1 MRVFKDISIEHTN
14 KFQDLSENVNTY
26 QIYSNE
32 EIKKI
37 NKELQLVKCAMIK
50 LHEDSMISIEG
61 VNSGILSEINK
72 FKSNLLI
79 DLDYKQKNND
89 SKIAYLEEQVFHI
102 RKFTNS
108 LPTMVDIENKIIDAC
123 ADLKF
128 KLKSEIKDH
137 MLMPE
142 IRGLAYDIRDS
153 SQ

>member
-1 MRVFKDISIEHTN
+1 M
-14 KFQDLSENVNTY
+14 
-26 QIYSNE
+26 
-32 EIKKI
+32 
-37 NKELQLVKCAMIK
+37 
-50 LHEDSMISIEG
+50 
-61 VNSGILSEINK
+61 
-72 FKSNLLI
+72 I